1 MAKKGGSF
9 WDNPFGGMF
18 DFNRDGREDFGEQWL
33 AFKIFEECT
42 KQNDSSDDDFFS
54 SSRRRSHSYTNPESF
69 STDDSESD
77 DFDSDDSGCGDL
89 HEWRL
94 FCDDGSDVGID
105 PEDYDTEEEYE
116 EALADARSMWRFTC
130 EDGSDVDIDP
140 YDYASEDEYHE
151 ALAEARPAS
160 PAGITLTINVSMPG
174 MEALNAINPADYPNK
189 RKYDAAYRLC
199 DVQQGTAYI
208 AEDSSPEAEIERCQ
222 FILNSDTIA
231 ARYLTVYNGF
241 LYAQAVKEH
250 FTLPIDIPDEDDSIE
265 TYFDDLMREVAE
277 EDPKLAV
284 EIWGWCIKQFG
295 PYPQYMYDKRTLY
308 NFTMCSID
316 EYPEE
321 FLDIAAE
328 TIGSDQEFCDGLLT
342 KSPEFPCCC
351 GPIIAKALK
360 NGASKEASLMFI
372 AAVINPAGKGK
383 DLEELIERIISDCS
397 DWEELETMEAFQA
410 YILPVIEKMENKRIV
425 RLYPKFATKVA
436 DYISYVEKSCER
448 YQYSRRYEW
457 RKNCADGSEYNI
469 DPLDYET
476 EAEYNQAIYDE
487 KYAWRHWASFDA
499 RKYGVDPTAFE
510 TEEQFSAV
518 IDKARQLEQQKRR
531 EEQAQRQQQRI
542 AQYVDP
548 LAQTDKTVYTFC
560 GVMFENSPTI
570 YHYRTNDDTI
580 TIGDLVVVPVGRDG
594 KEAIAEVVTVQKH
607 RRATAPYPVDRAKII
622 KGKYEG

>member
-42 KQNDSSDDDFFS
+42 KQNDSSDDDFFC
-54 SSRRRSHSYTNPESF
+54 SSRRRSHSYADLGRF
-69 STDDSESD
+69 SADDSDSGA
-77 DFDSDDSGCGDL
+77 FDSDDSGSGDL

-130 EDGSDVDIDP
+130 EDGSDLGIDP
-140 YDYASEDEYHE
+140 YDYESEDEYEE
-151 ALAEARPAS
+151 ALAEARS
-160 PAGITLTINVSMPG
+160 DVHGGITLTINVSIPG

-189 RKYDAAYRLC
+189 RKYEAAYRLR

-208 AEDSSPEAEIERCQ
+208 SEDSSPEAEIERCQ

-316 EYPEE
+316 EYPEA
-321 FLDIAAE
+321 FLDIAARA
-328 TIGSDQEFCDGLLT
+328 IGADQEFCDGLLT
-342 KSPEFPCCC
+342 RSPEFPCCS
-351 GPIIAKALK
+351 GPLIAKALK
-360 NGASKEASLMFI
+360 IGNPKEASLMFI
-372 AAVINPAGKGK
+372 AAVLNPAGKGK

-397 DWEELETMEAFQA
+397 DWEELETMEAFQT
-410 YILPVIEKMENKRIV
+410 YILPIIEKMENKRIV
-425 RLYPKFATKVA
+425 RLYPKFAKKVS
-436 DYISYVEKSCER
+436 DYISYVEKSCEQ
-448 YQYSRRYEW
+448 YQYSRRYAW
-457 RKNCADGSEYNI
+457 RKNCEDGSKYNI
-469 DPLDYET
+469 YPLDYET

-499 RKYGVDPTAFE
+499 RKYGIDPTAFE
-510 TEEQFSAV
+510 TEEEFSAV
-518 IDKARQLEQQKRR
+518 VDKARQLEQQRRR
-531 EEQAQRQQQRI
+531 EELAQRQQQRI

-548 LAQTDKTVYTFC
+548 LSQTDKTVYTFC

-622 KGKYEG
+622 KGKYE